1 MKFRD
6 YSNYEIYSDGR
17 IWSYK
22 SKKFLKPITMP
33 NGYKTVNLV
42 DNEGKKKMYYI
53 HRVIYE
59 SVTGAPIPKCY
70 EINHRS
76 EAKDENMISN
86 LELLTHKENCNFGT
100 RNKRSAKTRSRKVGA
115 FKDGKLVF
123 TFSSTK
129 EAGRQGF
136 NQGAVWACC
145 RNCFNRPRNNVYK
158 GFVWKYI

>member
-1 MKFRD
+1 MYKDFR
-6 YSNYEIYSDGR
+6 NYEIFEDGR

-33 NGYKTVNLV
+33 NGYQTVNLV

-59 SVTGAPIPKCY
+59 SVTGAPIPKGY
-70 EINHRS
+70 EINHIS
-76 EAKDENMISN
+76 EAKDENMITN
-86 LELLTHKENCNFGT
+86 LQLISHKENCNYGSRT
-100 RNKRSAKTRSRKVGA
+100 KRSAKTRSKQVGA
-115 FKDGKLVF
+115 FKDGELVF

-136 NQGAVWACC
+136 NQGAIAACC
-145 RNCFNRPRNNVYK
+145 RNCFNREGNNIYK
-158 GFVWKYI
+158 GFEWRYL